1 MGMINNEVVDVPDLG
16 KFIDWVYALKEERDR
31 LRAML
36 TTPAAKAV
44 PAIVQPQGEPVAWR
58 VTGRGGLTV
67 TPEYPKWA
75 VKEPGLTVTPLYVEQ
90 PALEALVLPER
101 REETG
106 TGGASYYIPVG
117 WNACLDKLARLN
129 HVIARSAS
137 GGDQ

>member
-1 MGMINNEVVDVPDLG
+1 MIINEVVDVPDLG
-16 KFIDWVYALKEERDR
+16 KFIDWVYAVKQERDQ

-36 TTPAAKAV
+36 IAPAATVV
-44 PAIVQPQGEPVAWR
+44 PATSQPQYEPIAWR

-75 VKEPGLTVTPLYVEQ
+75 TKEPGLTVTPLYAERSV
-90 PALEALVLPER
+90 LEALVLPER

-106 TGGASYYIPVG
+106 TGGASFYIPVG
-117 WNACLDKLARLN
+117 WNACLDELARLN
-129 HVIARSAS
+129 HIIARSAS